1 MTNNAPKGPVTIL
14 GYAYV
19 GETVL
24 ARPNG
29 VADADGINY
38 DTVRLQWLR
47 DGKEILGATS
57 QEYTVTLADEG
68 TQISVRYSYTDYGG
82 TREVVTSDPEPA
94 VPPAGTPIPDSEAS
108 YSPLIILG
116 DAVVGEY
123 LLARPNAITD
133 ENGIDYASTSFQWL
147 RDGKA
152 IPGATSERYDVTDAD
167 IGAEI
172 SVQYF
177 YRDLLGKSKSV
188 TSNPKPE
195 VPNPDGLAP
204 APTVPTD
211 DGGTG
216 DVPVSDVPTDDGST
230 GDVPVADNDS
240 NALVIIGDAIVG
252 KYLIAGVSGVTDP
265 NGINSAYVSYQ
276 WLRDGKAISGATS
289 QKYTVTETDIGAEI
303 SVQYSYRDLRGT
315 TKSLT
320 SNPTSEVPAPDGVMR
335 VPNVTTDEGGT
346 GDVSDT
352 EENSSQLTIF
362 GDALVGEYLF
372 ARSTDITDKNGIDK
386 GSASFQWLRDGA
398 LIPGATSQLYEITE
412 ADIGAE
418 ISVLYVYRD
427 LLGISKSLSSD
438 PKPEVPDPD
447 GEAPARFA
455 LGGPGDA
462 SETVGEVVLEGTPA
476 AEILTAVAGLQ
487 QINGG
492 DGVDTVVFAGAQT
505 HYTVSFSA
513 DGVTVTDRTEGG
525 LGTIA
530 LDHVELI
537 DFDTDLEVFGGP
549 MGLGQFGGHT
559 GLDAEAFEELIGVY
573 IAYFNRAPDAIGLSF
588 WATEFA
594 NGMSLEQISSLFAD
608 QDETEAAYPET
619 SSNAYFATIVYNNV
633 LGRIPDQEG
642 FDFWVNT
649 LDAGAITRDQFILAV
664 LEGAKANPPAGASQD
679 FIDQQQADRAYLETK
694 IDIGA
699 YFAVHKGMSDVA
711 DAAQVMA
718 LFDGSESSI
727 SNALAAIEGD
737 YEDAVSPDGG
747 DFLMPLIGV
756 LDNPLIG

>member
-14 GYAYV
+14 GYAYI
-19 GETVL
+19 GETII

-29 VADADGINY
+29 VGDADGINY
-38 DTVRLQWLR
+38 DTTSLQWLR

-57 QEYTVTLADEG
+57 QKYTVTSADEG
-68 TQISVRYSYTDYGG
+68 TQISVRYSYTDFGG

-94 VPPAGTPIPDSEAS
+94 VPPAGTPIPDDSVA

-123 LLARPNAITD
+123 MLARPNAVTD
-133 ENGIDYASTSFQWL
+133 ENGINYSSTSFQWL
-147 RDGKA
+147 RDGQP

-172 SVQYF
+172 SVKYS

-195 VPNPDGLAP
+195 VPSPDGVAPAPAVPTDDGGTGVAP

-211 DGGTG
+211 DGGSG
-216 DVPVSDVPTDDGST
+216 V
-230 GDVPVADNDS
+230 VPVADSGS
-240 NALVIIGDAIVG
+240 NLLTIIGDAIVG
-252 KYLIAGVSGVTDP
+252 KYLIAGSSGVTDP
-265 NGINSAYVSYQ
+265 NGINSAYASYQ
-276 WLRDGKAISGATS
+276 WLRDGKAIPGATS
-289 QKYTVTETDIGAEI
+289 KKYVVTETDIGAEI
-303 SVQYSYRDLRGT
+303 SFQYSYRDLRGT
-315 TKSLT
+315 TKYLISE
-320 SNPTSEVPAPDGVMR
+320 PESEVPSPYGVMR
-335 VPNVTTDEGGT
+335 IPNVPKDDGGT
-346 GDVSDT
+346 GDVPDT
-352 EENSSQLTIF
+352 GEDFSPLAIF
-362 GDALVGEYLF
+362 GDAIVGEYLF
-372 ARSTDITDKNGIDK
+372 ARSNNITDKNGIDK
-386 GSASFQWLRDGA
+386 SSVSYQWLRDGTA
-398 LIPGATSQLYEITE
+398 IAGATSPLYEVTE
-412 ADIGAE
+412 TDIGTE
-418 ISVLYVYRD
+418 ISVRYSYQD
-427 LLGISKSLSSD
+427 LLGTNKSLTSG
-438 PKPEVPDPD
+438 PKPEVSDPD
-447 GEAPARFA
+447 GGA
-455 LGGPGDA
+455 GDA
-462 SETVGEVVLEGTPA
+462 RETVGEVVLAGTSA
-476 AEILTAVAGLQ
+476 AEVLTAVAGLR
-487 QINGG
+487 QIDGG
-492 DGVDTVVFAGAQT
+492 DGVDTAIFSGAQT

-513 DGVTVTDRTEGG
+513 DGVTVTDRTEAG

-537 DFDTDLEVFGGP
+537 DFDTDLPVFGGP

-559 GLDAEAFEELIGVY
+559 GLDAEVFEELIGVY
-573 IAYFNRAPDAIGLSF
+573 IAYFDRAPDAIGLSF

-594 NGMSLEQISSLFAD
+594 NGASLEQIASLFAD

-649 LDAGAITRDQFILAV
+649 LDAEVVTRDQFILEV
-664 LEGAKANPPAGASQD
+664 LEGAKANPPAGAAQD

-727 SNALAAIEGD
+727 SNALNAIEMH
-737 YEDAVSPDGG
+737 YDAALSADSG
-747 DFLMPLIGV
+747 DFLMPLVGV
-756 LDNPLIG
+756 LDDPLVG